1 MATAQVALTG
11 LTRCF
16 SFIKDKHDS
25 NSSFY
30 ASTVDKI
37 KEIRD
42 LSSQVALMANEALA
56 RVGQDVVDVQVPSR
70 DELNVKSDAVLAEIA
85 DIKAQ
90 LAKIVDSPQ
99 NQIDEI
105 RDDKTRRSV
114 ENSKNLEKADDRQL
128 NQSIELDKHSVQ
140 NIVQEDSGKSAQ
152 LPKPVIRHFIRDFKR
167 VTNTLESIPEDR
179 FSSPEICKLG
189 RICSQYF
196 QKRYTKNS
204 HCVFK
209 VEDYR
214 DYLLSFIVG
223 YSRAYLE
230 NQTSE
235 YLDECAEWVRSL
247 EFKNIKYTLPKPVAF
262 IYFNQF
268 NEKTKKPQCYISDD
282 CMTITRSIWNEFW
295 LLGYNQFEALNY
307 DFLPDSDLS
316 WADIATNTLSE
327 VNDETWRN
335 SVQEE
340 FDMLVH
346 QWKLIHKFKIHQYRC
361 IDFYINYQLET
372 FEFAQ
377 AALAYVKRHGIDSIK
392 DLQARIDNIFP
403 ILEHAEFELNDE
415 KEKQDYINSYPAESL
430 ELIDVLDEYVFSWM
444 FRD

>member
-30 ASTVDKI
+30 SSTVDRI

-42 LSSQVALMANEALA
+42 LSSQVALLANEALA
-56 RVGQDVVDVQVPSR
+56 RVGQDVVDVQVASR

-99 NQIDEI
+99 NKIEDSVNIEQNEI
-105 RDDKTRRSV
+105 PA
-114 ENSKNLEKADDRQL
+114 NSGSELLTKS
-128 NQSIELDKHSVQ
+128 NQLDKRVT
-140 NIVQEDSGKSAQ
+140 QECSQCDEVKSKQ
-152 LPKPVIRHFIRDFKR
+152 LPKPVIKHFIRDFKR

-179 FSSPEICKLG
+179 FSSPEVCRLG

-214 DYLLSFIVG
+214 NYLLSFIIG
-223 YSRAYLE
+223 YSRAYLDDK
-230 NQTSE
+230 TSE
-235 YLDECAEWVRSL
+235 YLEECSNWIRSL
-247 EFKNIKYTLPKPVAF
+247 EFKNSKYTLPKPVAF

-282 CMTITRSIWNEFW
+282 CMTVTQSIWNEFW
-295 LLGYNQFEALNY
+295 LLGYNQFESLNY

-316 WADIATNTLSE
+316 WAEITTNTLSE
-327 VNDETWRN
+327 VNDEIWHN
-335 SVQEE
+335 GMQEE

-361 IDFYINYQLET
+361 IDFHIEYQFET
-372 FEFAQ
+372 FEFEQ
-377 AALAYVKRHGIDSIK
+377 AVLSYVKRHGVGSIK
-392 DLQARIDNIFP
+392 DLQTRLDNIFP
-403 ILEHAEFELNDE
+403 ILEHAEFELKDE
-415 KEKQDYINSYPAESL
+415 QEKQDYINSYPAESL
-430 ELIDVLDEYVFSWM
+430 ELLDVIDEYVFSWM